1 MKKNLVIKLCRFGRK
16 HSPFYRFGVL
26 PAYRNP
32 NKNFALEYIGWYNP
46 ITKEYSVKQDRL
58 DYYLSL
64 NIQITPSSKAI
75 FLKKT
80 KYIYRMQKRL
90 LN

>member
-75 FLKKT
+75 FLKNKSIT
-80 KYIYRMQKRL
+80 K
-90 LN
+90 